1 MCSFSLSIRASVR
14 RKQGRPAGVRRFAVT
29 VPVIDRTNSSTGAKI
44 WQARGLNSRLIDE

>member
-14 RKQGRPAGVRRFAVT
+14 RKQGRPAGVRRFAVS
-29 VPVIDRTNSSTGAKI
+29 VIDRTNSSTGAKI